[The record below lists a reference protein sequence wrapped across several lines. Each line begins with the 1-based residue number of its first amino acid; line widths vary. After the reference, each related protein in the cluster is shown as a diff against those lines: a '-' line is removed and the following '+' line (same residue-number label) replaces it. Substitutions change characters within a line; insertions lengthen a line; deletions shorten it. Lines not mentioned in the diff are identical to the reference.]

1 MQAYLYGVR
10 RIDMKDDNGGQING
24 YSCFIGYPA
33 DGVIG
38 DEVSKVF
45 VSDSMVKKC
54 TWSPEVGK
62 LVNVEFTPKGN
73 AFMAYLAADSSFVPE
88 SDYVSTLP
96 ASVISSDGEQIFPF
110 IHEITRADWYG
121 SPGADCGHSF
131 LNSPDDDPDA
141 NYIQR
146 IFLLLV
152 MIGSSWKLF
161 RQSRMKMVTSWNM
174 LIRFMSVPDVKS
186 STRIMKIPVL
196 LLLMKI

>member
-1 MQAYLYGVR
+1 MDVKKYLEWLSYCSATLNSYREDVSPSSRNSKLEVQIMQAYLYGVR

-110 IHEITRADWYG
+110 IHEITRE
-121 SPGADCGHSF
+121 P
-131 LNSPDDDPDA
+131 LNNSLYPVSTQFMSRHFRLVKVISA
-141 NYIQR
+141 QNSHYLSA
-146 IFLLLV
+146 FLLLFLKK
-152 MIGSSWKLF
+152 GRLP
-161 RQSRMKMVTSWNM
+161 
-174 LIRFMSVPDVKS
+174 LC
-186 STRIMKIPVL
+186 
-196 LLLMKI
+196 